1 MTYGVN
7 WPISVRQFEYTKTL
21 LLLLLLFYKKF
32 PRISRGIYIFFLS
45 PWSLASISIFNFTWP
60 CSGNL
65 GKKRIFFFSDINNC
79 VVNNL
84 SRFDLKFRK
93 IYIYRFLI
101 NNKSNGFAIGK
112 MITNFWST
120 DIFRFLIIVEERYDD
135 DFYKFNNFL
144 VTAEAITNLEK
155 ISKAW

>member
-1 MTYGVN
+1 M
-7 WPISVRQFEYTKTL
+7 
-21 LLLLLLFYKKF
+21 
-32 PRISRGIYIFFLS
+32 
-45 PWSLASISIFNFTWP
+45 
-60 CSGNL
+60 
-65 GKKRIFFFSDINNC
+65 
-79 VVNNL
+79 NNL

-101 NNKSNGFAIGK
+101 NNKSNGFAIGN

-155 ISKAW
+155 ISKA